1 MQFEFKGNKYRIIFH
16 HDKSRRWSDHLN
28 HSVQLTTNPIG
39 ERAAGRIVLWCV
51 NCGIAIGNVPKADWQ
66 RKTTCIIQVRVD
78 DRPVQDCWV
87 VFCQAVGRPNHEAG
101 DDFNRAYGR
110 YNSLANALRMART
123 RMRQDTPAFAD
134 AAWDAYLGRGW
145 EKKKSDTEVAHA
157 E

>member
-1 MQFEFKGNKYRIIFH
+1 MQFEFKGSKYRIIFH
-16 HDKSRRWSDHLN
+16 HDHSRRWSDHEAHPVTL
-28 HSVQLTTNPIG
+28 HRLGSKRPLQ
-39 ERAAGRIVLWCV
+39 LWCQR
-51 NCGIAIGNVPKADWQ
+51 CAIAIGNVPKADWQ

-101 DDFNRAYGR
+101 DDFNRASGR
-110 YNSLANALRMART
+110 YGSLANALRMART